1 MEGSA
6 FATVLLVEDNP
17 GDVRLIKEMLQE
29 EPVAPFRLEPVD
41 RLSLALDYLSEQT
54 PALVLL
60 DLSLPDSHGLDT
72 FTRLNALAP
81 HVPIIVLTGNDDQD
95 LALAAVK
102 SGAQDFLV
110 KGRMERDLL
119 LRAMQ
124 YSIERKKSERL
135 LQKSEERFAKIF
147 HANPGAV
154 VISRV
159 SNGQY
164 LEINQAWI
172 DIFGYSRDELI
183 GHTSTELGV
192 WVDPD
197 ERGRFL
203 QLLMKDRSP
212 RGFATQLRKKS
223 GDVADVLLS
232 AETIDLDGE
241 AHIIFL
247 ILEITERKRADERI
261 QFLATRDPL
270 TGLPNRLLFNDRLAL
285 SVSNSQRGG
294 RQLALLFIDLDR
306 FKNINDSLGHAAGDA
321 VLITTAVRL
330 ASVMRMGDTLA
341 RLGGDEFMVLLENF
355 STMDDVVQVARKLL
369 DVFATPFPV
378 VEHSLTTSCS
388 IGIALYPNDALSVEA
403 LVRDA
408 ETAMYHS
415 KAKGRGTYQFFS
427 AEMNANVRERLQLE
441 NGLRSALADGQLRL
455 AYQPKVDIAS
465 GRIVGVEA
473 LLRWSHPELG
483 IVAPQ
488 RFIPIAEETGLI
500 VEIGLWVLRE
510 ACSQAQR
517 WRESGHP
524 ELRVAVNLSVR
535 QFGPD
540 LVAGIESTLRETGM
554 DPALIELEITESL
567 FLRDQEENGA
577 ILNQL
582 AALGLHVSLDDFG
595 TGYASMNYIKRF
607 FVDALKIDRSFVRDI
622 TSNPHDL
629 AIVKAVLA
637 MAQSLGIN
645 VIAEGVE
652 TDNQLQVLRALGCNE
667 YQGYLFCA
675 PLPAADLEQ
684 KFFRQVKLA

>member
-1 MEGSA
+1 MEDTA
-6 FATVLLVEDNP
+6 FPTVLLVEDNP

-41 RLSLALDYLSEQT
+41 RLSHALDYLSEQT

-60 DLSLPDSHGLDT
+60 DLSLPDSRGLDT

-135 LQKSEERFAKIF
+135 LQKSEERFTKIF

-183 GHTSTELGV
+183 GRTSTELGV
-192 WVDPD
+192 WVDPT
-197 ERGRFL
+197 ERGRFV
-203 QLLMKDRSP
+203 QMLMKDRSP

-223 GDVADVLLS
+223 GEVADVLLS

-241 AHIIFL
+241 PHIIFL

-285 SVSNSQRGG
+285 SISNSQRGG

-306 FKNINDSLGHAAGDA
+306 FKNINDSLGHAVGDA
-321 VLITTAVRL
+321 VLITAAVRL
-330 ASVMRMGDTLA
+330 AGVMRMGDTLA
-341 RLGGDEFMVLLENF
+341 RLGGDEFMVLLEN
-355 STMDDVVQVARKLL
+355 STTMDDVVQVARKLL
-369 DVFATPFPV
+369 EVFATPFPV
-378 VEHSLTTSCS
+378 LEHSLSTSCS

-415 KAKGRGTYQFFS
+415 KEKGRGTYQFFS
-427 AEMNANVRERLQLE
+427 AEMNANARERLQLE

-483 IVAPQ
+483 IVAPA
-488 RFIPIAEETGLI
+488 RFIPVAEETGLI
-500 VEIGLWVLRE
+500 VDIGLWVLRE
-510 ACSQAQR
+510 ACTQAQR

-577 ILNQL
+577 ILKQL

-684 KFFRQVKLA
+684 QFFAK